1 MINRKTHEPR
11 EASGWLDSCKAF
23 MAMQSSR
30 VSTSREPRVDLAI
43 VPVAS
48 NEVSVQPA
56 GSGNDGRPPVG
67 KRLDLP
73 YREARGAA
81 THTSELNSMP
91 EPKESVPM
99 PVPRKRAKKRREPS
113 TLLET
118 YGSLALAL
126 VVLLLWQVA
135 VPLLGLSEFVLPT
148 PWAIARRMVTS
159 ASLLATHGWY
169 TLLEV
174 VAGFG
179 AAVLTGI
186 PLALAIFYSRVFER
200 AVYPLLVALQ
210 TVPKISLAPL
220 LVLYLGYGWG
230 PKIGLAFLIS
240 FFPIVIA
247 TVVGLQSLDK
257 ALVNMV
263 RSMGSSERQT
273 FFKVRLPAARSIT
286 PELPAPARRS
296 STHSSRWPTCSV
308 IRPSCG
314 R

>member
-1 MINRKTHEPR
+1 MPDLEQAAR
-11 EASGWLDSCKAF
+11 AS
-23 MAMQSSR
+23 
-30 VSTSREPRVDLAI
+30 VT
-43 VPVAS
+43 
-48 NEVSVQPA
+48 
-56 GSGNDGRPPVG
+56 
-67 KRLDLP
+67 
-73 YREARGAA
+73 AR
-81 THTSELNSMP
+81 
-91 EPKESVPM
+91 
-99 PVPRKRAKKRREPS
+99 RAKKRS
-113 TLLET
+113 SVSMGLET
-118 YGSLALAL
+118 FGSVGLALIVL
-126 VVLLLWQVA
+126 VIWQFA

-148 PWAIARRMVTS
+148 PWAIARRMVTD
-159 ASLLATHGWY
+159 APLLATHGWY

-179 AAVLTGI
+179 AAVLAGV

-263 RSMGSSERQT
+263 RSMGASERQT
-273 FFKVRLPAARSIT
+273 FFKLRLPAAMPSIFGG
-286 PELPAPARRS
+286 LKVAISLA
-296 STHSSRWPTCSV
+296 V
-308 IRPSCG
+308 IGAIIGEYIAAERGLGYLQLQANQQFDTTLNFATVVSISLLG
-314 R
+314 VLLYFGIVLLEGKVSYRKESAT